1 MRGTQSANIV
11 VVGAG
16 PYGLAV
22 AAHLRGAGIS
32 TQVFGS
38 PMSAWRDNM
47 PAGMFLKSKWEATS
61 ISAPGPGSTIV
72 EYSDDTGF
80 GPCNDYTPIPIDLFV
95 NYGLRFQER
104 HVGDLNQT
112 RVADISSEQGGFR
125 IALADGDSLLAK
137 NVVAASGH
145 VPFAH
150 FSRELKS
157 AASEA
162 GGKNYVTH
170 ICDHA
175 DFMKFSGRTVAVVG
189 AGQSA
194 LESAVLLRE
203 TGAKVHL
210 LVRGQKLLWGGPPLP
225 SGGPLRRLIKPE
237 TPFGP
242 GWSHF
247 LFTKAPELFSHFPL
261 SARLFLAKTTY
272 GPSGAWWLKDRL
284 DEQISVSTDTLI
296 EKAEVSNGKIHLRL
310 QSKSKP
316 ASSLAV
322 DHVIAATGY
331 QVDVNAIEY
340 LNPAVRSR
348 VACLSGTGSPR
359 LSHNFESSVEGL
371 YFVGL
376 PAAAT
381 FGPLQRFVYGSDFA
395 ARTVC
400 RSLAYT
406 GAASRHSREAAA

>member
-1 MRGTQSANIV
+1 MKGTQSTDVV

-22 AAHLRGAGIS
+22 ATHLRGAGIS

-47 PAGMFLKSKWEATS
+47 PTGMFLKSKWEATS
-61 ISAPGPGSTIV
+61 ISAPEPESTIIK
-72 EYSDDTGF
+72 YSGDVGF
-80 GPCNDYTPIPIDLFV
+80 GPCSDYTPIPIGLFV

-104 HVGDLNQT
+104 HVRDLNQT
-112 RVADISSEQGGFR
+112 QVTDISSEQGGFR
-125 IALADGDSLLAK
+125 ITLADGDSLLAK
-137 NVVAASGH
+137 SIVAASGH
-145 VPFAH
+145 VPFAYIP
-150 FSRELKS
+150 RELKS
-157 AASEA
+157 AVSKGSGA
-162 GGKNYVTH
+162 NQITH
-170 ICDHA
+170 TCNHA
-175 DFMKFSGRTVAVVG
+175 DFLGFSGRTVAVVG

-203 TGAKVHL
+203 IGAKVHL
-210 LVRGQKLLWGGPPLP
+210 LVRGRRLLWGGPPMP
-225 SGGPLRRLIKPE
+225 SGGPLHRLIKPE

-272 GPSGAWWLKDRL
+272 GPAGAWWLKDRL
-284 DEQISVSTDTLI
+284 DEQISVLTETLI
-296 EKAEVSNGKIHLRL
+296 EKAEVSSGKIHLRL

-316 ASSLAV
+316 VSSLAV

-340 LNPAVRSR
+340 FNPVLRARIT
-348 VACLSGTGSPR
+348 CLSGSGSPR

-395 ARTVC
+395 ARTIC

-406 GAASRHSREAAA
+406 GVASRQSRAAAA